1 MDSKRSDSIASQEA
15 VMRRKISTE
24 LKSQVA
30 LAAMQGAM
38 TQAEISSKF
47 GVHATQIN
55 RWKKQAMAALPD
67 AFSNGKEACRV

>member
-1 MDSKRSDSIASQEA
+1 MKRTISI
-15 VMRRKISTE
+15 E

-38 TQAEISSKF
+38 TQSEISSKF

-55 RWKKQAMAALPD
+55 RWKKQAMAAI
-67 AFSNGKEACRV
+67 K